1 MDFNLVFTKSG
12 DTIKL
17 VSHNAKLV
25 NYYIESLNNKNKNN
39 FQIYNNNLIDNICYL
54 EQCVE
59 EINFYFSSK
68 LNCKTFSEFIGLPLY
83 NQNTLNKLHMVWVKF
98 QLHNERAIKLL
109 YKADNIL
116 MKRFRDINNILHN
129 IEDTK
134 FKVSNFN
141 SFDMWST
148 ENIFGTDIID
158 FNHYNVEI
166 QFNNLGRSTYEKW
179 KNHDN
184 NIDDIDTND
193 FQLLS
198 GELLLRTD
206 KPYNQSAPETYK
218 NYCKNNGFKLVGN
231 TVGLG
236 NFVESIDIVQDVLYR
251 NMKIGCTNLKLV
263 V

>member
-1 MDFNLVFTKSG
+1 MNFNLVFTKSG

-25 NYYIESLNNKNKNN
+25 HYYIESLDSTNKNN
-39 FQIYNNNLIDNICYL
+39 FTIYDTTLIDNIDYL
-54 EQCVE
+54 KQC
-59 EINFYFSSK
+59 IIDIDKFLISK
-68 LNCKTFSEFIGLPLY
+68 FKFDTFSEFIGLQLY
-83 NQNTLNKLHMVWVKF
+83 NQNVLNKLHMVWVKF
-98 QLHNERAIKLL
+98 QLQNERVIRLL
-109 YKADNIL
+109 HKADSTL
-116 MKRFRDINNILHN
+116 LKRFRDINNILHD

-134 FKVSNFN
+134 FKVFNFN

-206 KPYNQSAPETYK
+206 KPYTQSAPETYK

-231 TVGLG
+231 IVGLG